1 MRIPTV
7 MVSLL
12 LATLLIQGCAP
23 AVVATAAT
31 GAMISGDRRSG
42 EAILRDKAIEMKS
55 NDAIYSDPYIGTSV
69 HVNVV
74 SYNGL
79 VVLTGEAPSPE
90 VRQKVEEMVRNSDTT
105 ISTIHNEIIVG
116 PNSDITSRSRD
127 ALMTANVK
135 AHLLRNTDVDPTKIK
150 VITENATVYLLGL
163 VTEEEA
169 ERASKAVSQ
178 IKDVTRVVRAF
189 EYISQSGEII
199 PAGEHEIDP
208 GLQGEDNSL
217 ILEKIDQIMTKPQPL
232 IVEPLEEP
240 AAEQP

>member
-7 MVSLL
+7 MISLL
-12 LATLLIQGCAP
+12 LAALLTQGCAP

-31 GAMISGDRRSG
+31 GAMISGDRRST

-55 NDAIYSDPYIGTSV
+55 NDAIYSDPYIGTVV

-74 SYNGL
+74 SYHGL
-79 VVLTGEAPSPE
+79 VLLTGEAPSPE
-90 VRQKVEEMVRNSDTT
+90 IRQKVEELVTNSDSS
-105 ISTIHNEIIVG
+105 ISSIHNEIIIG
-116 PNSDITSRSRD
+116 PNSDLASRSRD

-135 AHLLRNTDVDPTKIK
+135 AHILRNTDVDPTKIK

-169 ERASKAVSQ
+169 ERASQAVSQ
-178 IKDVTRVVRAF
+178 VKNVGRVVRAF
-189 EYISQSGEII
+189 EYISLSGETIST
-199 PAGEHEIDP
+199 EEQELNP
-208 GLQGEDNSL
+208 GLRQEDNSM

-232 IVEPLEEP
+232 IVEPVEEP
-240 AAEQP
+240 PVDQQ